1 MQSDFGHDFR
11 SGADCKSNRCP
22 LCQFKSK
29 LSAMIGFNAA
39 EAEHTWNKKVG
50 QIADLCFDAVWA
62 IHRTRREGFT
72 EAHDNVANAWDAA
85 NNLTT
90 LYAALDELRET
101 FGVPP
106 LGEPVPEGEELENE

>member
-1 MQSDFGHDFR
+1 
-11 SGADCKSNRCP
+11 
-22 LCQFKSK
+22 
-29 LSAMIGFNAA
+29 
-39 EAEHTWNKKVG
+39 
-50 QIADLCFDAVWA
+50 VWA

-72 EAHDNVANAWDAA
+72 EAHDDVANAWDAA